1 MVFNPNNTPTNADE
15 KGPEDLSQVSDEVLM
30 ERAAVAKAARE
41 AAQVKVAAAEAAA
54 KPQEDAAIKAARKTL
69 DEQFADMSDNQTRR
83 IDARTQR

>member
-41 AAQVKVAAAEAAA
+41 AAQVKVAEA
-54 KPQEDAAIKAARKTL
+54 
-69 DEQFADMSDNQTRR
+69 TRGR
-83 IDARTQR
+83 SH